1 MIPFYYVLV
10 AVAMVLIVELQL
22 VLGKC
27 NGHYFIT
34 VSCPLVGLLFF
45 FKFWVPVFCTFDPPL
60 LTHY

>member
-34 VSCPLVGLLFF
+34 VSCPLVGLCFF
-45 FKFWVPVFCTFDPPL
+45 F
-60 LTHY
+60 

>member
-45 FKFWVPVFCTFDPPL
+45 FQILGARFLYF
-60 LTHY
+60 